1 MKIAYISVFYP
12 FRGGIAQ
19 FNANLFKELEKTHQV
34 KAYNFSRQYPS
45 LLFPGKTQR
54 VPKEDDAVRIDSEP
68 MLDSINPFSYV
79 KTASRINKEQPDV
92 LLMRYWMPFFAPSLG
107 TVARK
112 VKRKGTKT
120 LAIIDNLIPHER
132 NIADQTLS
140 KWFLKQ
146 LDGCVA
152 MSQSVKDD
160 IRALNPHIPCML
172 KAHPLYNHFGERQ
185 DVQKAKA
192 ELGLDPKKRTLLFF
206 GFIRDYKGL
215 DILLESF
222 AELGDNYQL
231 VIAGESYGS
240 FDKYDKMIEKLP
252 NPGAVK
258 VFNRYV
264 SDAEVPVF
272 FSAADVC
279 VLPYKTATQS
289 GITAMSYHFDVPVIV
304 TPAGGLA
311 QAVEGPGTGL
321 VAGSTDACSLKQSI
335 RKFFTMDKD
344 VFVKNIEKI
353 KEELSWEGFAQDLM
367 AFVNNNFK

>member
-258 VFNRYV
+258 VFNRYI

>member
-172 KAHPLYNHFGERQ
+172 KPHPLYNHFGERQ
-185 DVQKAKA
+185 DVLKAKA

-252 NPGAVK
+252 NLGAVK
-258 VFNRYV
+258 VFNRYI

-344 VFVKNIEKI
+344 IFVKNIEKI